1 MISIMAKISFDYD
14 GTISTAK
21 GTDLAQRFIDKGDTV
36 YIISARSRKGA
47 MLDKADR
54 LGILHSMVYATGS
67 NEAKVAKVKELG
79 ISKHYD
85 NNPEVIKALGSI
97 GVLFK

>member
-1 MISIMAKISFDYD
+1 MTSIMAKISFDYD

-21 GTDLAQRFIDKGDTV
+21 GTEMAKRFIDKGDTV
-36 YIISARSRKGA
+36 YIISARSRKSG
-47 MLDKADR
+47 MLDKADQ
-54 LGILHSMVYATGS
+54 LGILHSRVYATGS
-67 NEAKVAKVKELG
+67 NEAKVVKVKELG

-85 NNPEVIKALGSI
+85 NNPEVIKDLGSI

>member
-1 MISIMAKISFDYD
+1 MISRMAKISFDYD

-21 GTDLAQRFIDKGDTV
+21 GTDLAQRFIDKGDQV
-36 YIISARSRKGA
+36 YIISARDRKSG
-47 MLDKADR
+47 MLDKADQ
-54 LGILHSMVYATGS
+54 LGIRYSRVYATGS
-67 NEAKVAKVKELG
+67 NKAKVEKVKELN

-85 NNPEVIKALGSI
+85 NNPDVVKDLPGV

>member
-1 MISIMAKISFDYD
+1 MISTMAKISFDYD

-21 GTDLAQRFIDKGDTV
+21 GTEFAQRFIDKGDTV
-36 YIISARSRKGA
+36 YIISARSRKGG
-47 MLDKADR
+47 MLDKADQ
-54 LGILHSMVYATGS
+54 LGILHSRVYATGS

-85 NNPEVIKALGSI
+85 NNPDVIKALGSI

>member
-1 MISIMAKISFDYD
+1 MISRMAKISFDYD

-21 GTDLAQRFIDKGDTV
+21 GTDLAQRFIDKGDQV
-36 YIISARSRKGA
+36 YIISARERKSG
-47 MLDKADR
+47 MLDKADQ
-54 LGILHSMVYATGS
+54 LGIRYSRVYATGS
-67 NEAKVAKVKELG
+67 NKAKVEKVKELN

-85 NNPEVIKALGSI
+85 NNPDVIKDLPGV

>member
-1 MISIMAKISFDYD
+1 MAKISFDYD

-21 GTDLAQRFIDKGDTV
+21 GTELAKRFLDKGDTV
-36 YIISARSRKGA
+36 YIISARSRKSG
-47 MLDKADR
+47 MLDKADQ
-54 LGILHSMVYATGS
+54 LGILPSRVYATGS
-67 NEAKVAKVKELG
+67 NEAKIAKVKELG